1 MIPVM
6 IVEDEFLV
14 RVGLKSLIDWNAYGF
29 YIAADASNGQ
39 EGLALYEKHHPYLI
53 ITDIRMS
60 PVSGLEMMN
69 EIRKL
74 DSEVKFII
82 ISAYNDFEY
91 AQQAIRYGVELYLCK
106 STFKNEDLTAALP
119 KIKASY
125 PDSRQAD
132 PSDSEPSIQN
142 FSEVFT
148 DASDIRS
155 LEKYLEQHH
164 LSDCP
169 KMVIAARHDR
179 HTNNSTNQN
188 LYHNII
194 QNILKRCQIS
204 YQLYSKD
211 DFILCLLDASDTEK
225 IRTIAQELHKT
236 LLTYTKQPCYFG
248 ISSTFANPALKLYR
262 AVNEA
267 CLTCNEFIFDKSVNI
282 RNFSGSSSSNCYS
295 GQCAGSTANPANIE
309 INVERLMSS
318 VFSFRKQDSEMIIRE
333 IIFSC
338 KNYRS
343 LEKSVFT
350 ILLSFIEYDN
360 SSMVSALLERELK
373 KDDLDRIAT
382 SLLDW
387 IYALPFNTMAVSNS
401 NEYVETVISYIK
413 SHLSENLSIQSL
425 ADMIHLSPNYLG
437 KVFYQKT
444 GAFLNNYITGCR
456 MNKACELLRGT
467 DLPVNTIGIMI
478 GISNPHYFSKLFRDT
493 VGSSPSKYRLTP
505 PAT

>member
-39 EGLALYEKHHPYLI
+39 DGLALYEKYHPYLI

-69 EIRKL
+69 QIREL
-74 DSEVKFII
+74 DNEVKFII

-106 STFKNEDLTAALP
+106 STFKNDDLTAVLP

-125 PDSRQAD
+125 PDTRQTE
-132 PSDSEPSIQN
+132 PSESEPSFQN

-148 DASDIRS
+148 DASDTGN
-155 LEKYLEQHH
+155 LEKYLQQHH

-179 HTNNSTNQN
+179 HNHNSINQN
-188 LYHNII
+188 LFHNII
-194 QNILKRCQIS
+194 LNILKRSQIS
-204 YQLYSKD
+204 CRLYKKD
-211 DFILCLLDASDTEK
+211 DFILCLLDASDPEK
-225 IRTIAQELHKT
+225 VHSIARELHKT
-236 LLTYTKQPCYFG
+236 LLNYTKQACYFG
-248 ISSTFANPALKLYR
+248 ISAPFTRPALRLYR

-267 CLTCNEFIFDKSVNI
+267 CLTCNEFIFDKSVYI
-282 RNFSGSSSSNCYS
+282 RDFSGSSTSICYS
-295 GQCAGSTANPANIE
+295 GQPSGNAANLSNIE
-309 INVERLMSS
+309 IKTERLMSS
-318 VFSFRKQDSEMIIRE
+318 VFSFRKEESEAIIRE

-360 SSMVSALLERELK
+360 SSMVSSLMERELK
-373 KDDLDRIAT
+373 KDDLDGIAS
-382 SLLDW
+382 SLLEW

-413 SHLSENLSIQSL
+413 SHLNENLSIQSL
-425 ADMIHLSPNYLG
+425 AEMIHLSPNYLG

-444 GAFLNNYITGCR
+444 GSFLNNYITGCR
-456 MNKACELLRGT
+456 MNKACELLRST

-493 VGSSPSKYRLTP
+493 VGCSPSKYRLTP
-505 PAT
+505 PAS